1 MSDIAQFVAAA
12 QKADPA
18 LVGADKEQAAISK
31 VAAETEALAKD
42 LKVRSWLL

>member
-18 LVGADKEQAAISK
+18 LIGADK
-31 VAAETEALAKD
+31 VAVEKAEKETEQLVSD
-42 LKVRSWLL
+42 LKVRLASGS